1 MLSIRKIGIV
11 GRTYRHLNRY
21 REILGVL
28 FKYGFGDIVETLKIE
43 QYIEIGLQMIS
54 RKRRDQIEKL
64 SRAERVRMAVEELGP
79 TFIKLGQILSTR
91 PDLVPLEYSREL
103 SKLQDHVPPF
113 PYEEVRT
120 IITEELGGA
129 PEELFAHFETEPLA
143 AASIGQVHRA
153 RLADGDEVVV
163 KVQRPGIRKIVEVD
177 LEILLHLASLME
189 RHVEEMEVQRP
200 TRIVEEFARSLEKE
214 IDYTIE
220 AYQTERF
227 SRQFL
232 GVHTIYVPK
241 IYRDFNSSRVLT
253 IEYIEGIKVTDFEAL
268 EKNGCNLH
276 TLAENGADLVMK
288 QIFVH
293 GFFHA
298 DPHPG
303 NIFILSNNIICFLD
317 FGMMGR
323 IRQDEREDF
332 TDFVISLAG
341 KNERKITESVLRL
354 SVYDQEPDR
363 ERLERDLTDLLEE
376 QVYGRQGK
384 LEMGK
389 LFQKLIETVTTHGLT
404 IKPDLYLM
412 MKALGTIEGIAKM
425 LDPAIDILK
434 QAEPFVR
441 KIQEERMNPKRI
453 AGDML
458 EIGSGLIQLGREIP
472 GELRSILKQARE
484 GKMKIEFGH
493 SGLEPLLNTYN
504 RSANRLVFAIV
515 LAALIIGSSLVVLS
529 GIPPRW
535 HDIPLIGLAGFILA
549 GVIGFSLLVS
559 ILRRRKM

>member
-1 MLSIRKIGIV
+1 MLSIRKIGVV

-21 REILGVL
+21 RDILGVL
-28 FKYGFGDIVETLKIE
+28 FRYGFGDIIEILKIE
-43 QYIEIGLQMIS
+43 QYIEVGLQMIS
-54 RKRRDQIEKL
+54 RKRREQIEKH

-91 PDLVPLEYSREL
+91 PDLVPLEYAEEL

-113 PYEEVRT
+113 SYDEVRT
-120 IITEELGGA
+120 IIIKELGRT
-129 PEELFAHFETEPLA
+129 PEELFASFEVEPLA

-153 RLADGDEVVV
+153 RLTDGDEVVV
-163 KVQRPGIRKIVEVD
+163 KVQRPGIQKIVEVD

-220 AYQTERF
+220 AYHTERF

-232 GVHTIYVPK
+232 GNHTIYVPK
-241 IYRDFNSSRVLT
+241 VYRKLISSRVLT
-253 IEYIEGIKVTDFEAL
+253 IEYVAGIKVSNIHVLKREGFDLKF
-268 EKNGCNLH
+268 
-276 TLAENGADLVMK
+276 LAENGADLVMK

-293 GFFHA
+293 GYFHA

-303 NIFILSNNIICFLD
+303 NIFILPNNVVCFLD

-323 IRQDEREDF
+323 ISKDEREDF
-332 TDFVISLAG
+332 TDFVTSLATR
-341 KNERKITESVLRL
+341 NERKIMESVLRL
-354 SVYDQEPDR
+354 THYEEEPDR
-363 ERLERDLTDLLEE
+363 EELERDLMDLTED
-376 QVYGRQGK
+376 QVYGRQGR

-389 LFQKLIETVTTHGLT
+389 LFQKLMERVTTHGLT

-425 LDPAIDILK
+425 LDPGFNILK

-441 KIQEERMNPKRI
+441 KIQEERMSPKRI
-453 AGDML
+453 AGDVM
-458 EIGSGLIQLGREIP
+458 EVGTELIQLGREIP
-472 GELRSILKQARE
+472 GEVRAILKQARE
-484 GKMKIEFGH
+484 GKLKIEFAH
-493 SGLEPLLNTYN
+493 SGLEPLLNSYSRATN
-504 RSANRLVFAIV
+504 RMVFAIV
-515 LAALIIGSSLVVLS
+515 LAALIIGSSLVVLA
-529 GIPPRW
+529 GIPPKW
-535 HDIPLIGLAGFILA
+535 HDIPLVGIVGFLLA
-549 GVIGFSLLVS
+549 GVIGFSLIIS
-559 ILRRRKM
+559 MLRRKKM

>member
-1 MLSIRKIGIV
+1 MLSIRKIGVV

-21 REILGVL
+21 RDILRAL
-28 FKYGFGDIVETLKIE
+28 FKYGFGDIIETLKIE

-54 RKRRDQIEKL
+54 RKRREQIDKL

-91 PDLVPLEYSREL
+91 PDLVPLEYSQEL
-103 SKLQDHVPPF
+103 SKLQDHVPSF
-113 PYEEVRT
+113 SYEEVRT
-120 IITEELGGA
+120 IITEELGGT
-129 PEELFAHFETEPLA
+129 PEELFAHFEAEPLA

-220 AYQTERF
+220 AYHTERF

-232 GVHTIYVPK
+232 GEHTIYVPK
-241 IYRDFNSSRVLT
+241 LYPELNSSRVLT
-253 IEYIEGIKVTDFEAL
+253 IEYVEGIKVTDLDAL
-268 EKNGCNLH
+268 ETSGCNRH
-276 TLAENGADLVMK
+276 ILAENGADLVMK

-323 IRQDEREDF
+323 IRQEEREEF
-332 TDFVISLAG
+332 TDFVTSLAG

-354 SVYDQEPDR
+354 SVYDREPDR
-363 ERLERDLTDLLEE
+363 DRLERDLTDLLEE
-376 QVYGRQGK
+376 QVYGRRGK

-389 LFQKLIETVTTHGLT
+389 LFQKLIETVSTHGLT

-412 MKALGTIEGIAKM
+412 MKSLGTIEGIAKL
-425 LDPAIDILK
+425 LDPDFDILK
-434 QAEPFVR
+434 RAEPFVR
-441 KIQEERMNPKRI
+441 QVQEERMNPKRI

-458 EIGSGLIQLGREIP
+458 EIGTEMIQLGREIP
-472 GELRSILKQARE
+472 GEVRAILKQARE

-493 SGLEPLLNTYN
+493 SGLEPLLNTHN
-504 RSANRLVFAIV
+504 RSSNRLVFAIV
-515 LAALIIGSSLVVLS
+515 LASLIIGSSLVVLS

-535 HDIPLIGLAGFILA
+535 HDVPLIGLAGFILA
-549 GVIGFSLLVS
+549 GIIGFSLLIS

>member
-1 MLSIRKIGIV
+1 MLSIRKIGVV

-21 REILGVL
+21 RDILGVL
-28 FKYGFGDIVETLKIE
+28 FRYGFGDIIETLRIE
-43 QYIEIGLQMIS
+43 QYIEVGLQMIS
-54 RKRRDQIEKL
+54 RKHREQIDKH

-91 PDLVPLEYSREL
+91 PDLVPLEYAEEL

-113 PYEEVRT
+113 SYDEVRT
-120 IITEELGGA
+120 IIIKELGGS
-129 PEELFAHFETEPLA
+129 PEELFSRFDEAPLA

-153 RLADGDEVVV
+153 RLLDGEEVVV

-220 AYQTERF
+220 AYHTERF

-232 GVHTIYVPK
+232 GDHTIYVPK
-241 IYRDFNSSRVLT
+241 VYRELHSSRVLT
-253 IEYIEGIKVTDFEAL
+253 VEYVDGMKVSHIDLLKES
-268 EKNGCNLH
+268 GCDLH
-276 TLAENGADLVMK
+276 MLAENGADLVMK

-293 GFFHA
+293 GFFHG

-303 NIFILSNNIICFLD
+303 NIFILPNNVICFLD

-323 IRQDEREDF
+323 IGKDEREDF
-332 TDFVISLAG
+332 TDFVTSLATR
-341 KNERKITESVLRL
+341 KERKITESVLRL
-354 SVYDQEPDR
+354 TNYDKEPDR

-376 QVYGRQGK
+376 QVYGREGK
-384 LEMGK
+384 LEMGR
-389 LFQKLIETVTTHGLT
+389 LFQKLIETVSTHGLT
-404 IKPDLYLM
+404 IKPDLYMM
-412 MKALGTIEGIAKM
+412 MKALGTIEGIARM
-425 LDPAIDILK
+425 LDPGFNILK

-441 KIQEERMNPKRI
+441 RIQEERMSPKRI
-453 AGDML
+453 AGDMV
-458 EIGSGLIQLGREIP
+458 EVGTELIQLGREIP
-472 GELRSILKQARE
+472 GEVRAILKQARD
-484 GKMKIEFGH
+484 GKLKIEFAH
-493 SGLEPLLNTYN
+493 SGLEPLLRTINRNTN
-504 RSANRLVFAIV
+504 RMVFAVV

-529 GIPPRW
+529 GIPPKW
-535 HDIPLIGLAGFILA
+535 HDIPLVGIIGFILA

-559 ILRRRKM
+559 MVRRKKM

>member
-21 REILGVL
+21 REILSVL
-28 FKYGFGDIVETLKIE
+28 FKYGFGDMVETLKIE

-54 RKRRDQIEKL
+54 RKRREQIEKL

-103 SKLQDHVPPF
+103 TKLQDHVPPF

-120 IITEELGGA
+120 IITEELGGS

-232 GVHTIYVPK
+232 GEHTIYVPK
-241 IYRDFNSSRVLT
+241 IYREFNSSRVLT
-253 IEYIEGIKVTDFEAL
+253 IEYIEGIKVTDFEKL

-323 IRQDEREDF
+323 IRRDEREDF

-341 KNERKITESVLRL
+341 KNERKITDSVLRL

-441 KIQEERMNPKRI
+441 QVQEERMNPKRI

-458 EIGSGLIQLGREIP
+458 EIGTELIQLGREIP
-472 GELRSILKQARE
+472 GEVRSILKQARE
-484 GKMKIEFGH
+484 GKMKIEFRH

-504 RSANRLVFAIV
+504 RGANRLVFAIV
-515 LAALIIGSSLVVLS
+515 LAALIVGSSLVVLS

>member
-21 REILGVL
+21 REILSVL

-54 RKRRDQIEKL
+54 RKRREQIEKL

-113 PYEEVRT
+113 PYEEVRA
-120 IITEELGGA
+120 IITEELGET

-232 GVHTIYVPK
+232 GEHTVYVPK
-241 IYRDFNSSRVLT
+241 IYREFNSSRVLT

-303 NIFILSNNIICFLD
+303 NIFILSNNVICFLD

-323 IRQDEREDF
+323 IRRDEREDF

-441 KIQEERMNPKRI
+441 QIQEERMNPKRI

-458 EIGSGLIQLGREIP
+458 EIGSELIQLGREIP

-493 SGLEPLLNTYN
+493 SGLEPLINTHN
-504 RSANRLVFAIV
+504 RGTNRLVFAIV

-549 GVIGFSLLVS
+549 GVIGFSLLIS

>member
-64 SRAERVRMAVEELGP
+64 TRAERVRMAVEELGP

-113 PYEEVRT
+113 PYEEART
-120 IITEELGGA
+120 IITDELGGT
-129 PEELFAHFETEPLA
+129 PEELFAYFETEPLA

-163 KVQRPGIRKIVEVD
+163 KVQRPGIRKIIEVD

-232 GVHTIYVPK
+232 GEHTIYVPK

-268 EKNGCNLH
+268 EKNRCNLH

-493 SGLEPLLNTYN
+493 SGLEPLLDTYN

-549 GVIGFSLLVS
+549 GIIGFSLLIS
-559 ILRRRKM
+559 ILRRRKL

>member
-21 REILGVL
+21 REILSVL

-54 RKRRDQIEKL
+54 KKRRDQIEKL
-64 SRAERVRMAVEELGP
+64 SRAERVRMGVEELGP

-91 PDLVPLEYSREL
+91 PDLIPLEYSREL
-103 SKLQDHVPPF
+103 SKLQDHVPAF
-113 PYEEVRT
+113 SYEEVKT
-120 IITEELGGA
+120 IIKEELGRL
-129 PEELFAHFETEPLA
+129 PEELFAHFESEPLA

-153 RLADGDEVVV
+153 RLEDGEEVVV
-163 KVQRPGIRKIVEVD
+163 KVQRPGIRKTIEVD

-189 RHVEEMEVQRP
+189 RHVEEMVVQRP

-220 AYQTERF
+220 AYHTERF
-227 SRQFL
+227 SRQFM
-232 GVHTIYVPK
+232 GEHTVYVPK
-241 IYRDFNSSRVLT
+241 VFKEFNSSRVLT
-253 IEYIEGIKVTDFEAL
+253 IEYMDGIKVSNTDML
-268 EKNGCNLH
+268 KQKGCDLH
-276 TLAENGADLVMK
+276 TIAVNGADLIMK

-303 NIFILSNNIICFLD
+303 NIFILPNNVICFLD

-332 TDFVISLAG
+332 TDFVTHLG
-341 KNERKITESVLRL
+341 GRNERKITESVLRL
-354 SVYDQEPDR
+354 SLYDVEPDR
-363 ERLERDLTDLLEE
+363 EKLERDLMDLLEQ
-376 QVYGRQGK
+376 QVFGHRNK

-389 LFQKLIETVTTHGLT
+389 LFQKLIEMVSTHGLT

-412 MKALGTIEGIAKM
+412 MKSLGTIEGIAKM
-425 LDPAIDILK
+425 LEPTFDILK

-441 KIQEERMNPKRI
+441 QIQQDRMDPRRI

-458 EIGSGLIQLGREIP
+458 EIGTELIQLGREIP
-472 GELRSILKQARE
+472 GEVRSILKQARE
-484 GKMKIEFGH
+484 GRIKIEFGH
-493 SGLEPLLNTYN
+493 SGLEPLINAHN
-504 RSANRLVFAIV
+504 RTTNRLVFAIV
-515 LAALIIGSSLVVLS
+515 LAALTVGSSLVVLS
-529 GIPPRW
+529 GIPPKW
-535 HDIPLIGLAGFILA
+535 HDIPLVGLAGFILA

>member
-21 REILGVL
+21 REILSVL
-28 FKYGFGDIVETLKIE
+28 FKYGFGDMVETLKIE

-54 RKRRDQIEKL
+54 RKRREQIEKL

-120 IITEELGGA
+120 IITDELGGA

-232 GVHTIYVPK
+232 GEHTIYVPK
-241 IYRDFNSSRVLT
+241 IFREFNSSRVLT
-253 IEYIEGIKVTDFEAL
+253 IEYHCCPV
-268 EKNGCNLH
+268 N
-276 TLAENGADLVMK
+276 
-288 QIFVH
+288 
-293 GFFHA
+293 
-298 DPHPG
+298 
-303 NIFILSNNIICFLD
+303 
-317 FGMMGR
+317 
-323 IRQDEREDF
+323 
-332 TDFVISLAG
+332 
-341 KNERKITESVLRL
+341 
-354 SVYDQEPDR
+354 
-363 ERLERDLTDLLEE
+363 
-376 QVYGRQGK
+376 
-384 LEMGK
+384 
-389 LFQKLIETVTTHGLT
+389 
-404 IKPDLYLM
+404 
-412 MKALGTIEGIAKM
+412 
-425 LDPAIDILK
+425 
-434 QAEPFVR
+434 
-441 KIQEERMNPKRI
+441 
-453 AGDML
+453 
-458 EIGSGLIQLGREIP
+458 
-472 GELRSILKQARE
+472 
-484 GKMKIEFGH
+484 
-493 SGLEPLLNTYN
+493 
-504 RSANRLVFAIV
+504 
-515 LAALIIGSSLVVLS
+515 
-529 GIPPRW
+529 
-535 HDIPLIGLAGFILA
+535 
-549 GVIGFSLLVS
+549 FSQLLVNT
-559 ILRRRKM
+559 